1 MHDTLVNNVK
11 LHIDSIKNQGEEIN
25 ISGWCGSSTIPI
37 ETVRLQKGSSEF
49 FPSVFGE
56 ERKDVAKFYKNKNFV
71 KSGFNISLEKPFEDL
86 EDLKL
91 QALTPKGWE
100 TISQLNDNRLLSS
113 KIDFKISNN
122 LTPEFLVIDDF
133 YENPDEIREF
143 ALSCDFSPHVQYHKG
158 QRTEEKFIPE
168 GIKERFE
175 TLLHSQI
182 TSWEDQGANGVF
194 QYCTAEDQVV
204 YHVDSQSYAAVIYLT
219 KDAPPSCGTTFF
231 KSRRTGLRNA
241 PTKKDCERLGKNEQD
256 LSFEIFK
263 NNFYDKTD
271 LEKVDVVGNVYNRL
285 VIWNA
290 KLIHAASEYFGDKK
304 ENSRLFHMF
313 FFDVK

>member
-1 MHDTLVNNVK
+1 MHKTLLDDVK
-11 LHIDSIKNQGEEIN
+11 LHIDSIENQEKEIE
-25 ISGWCGSSTIPI
+25 ISGWCSSTSQKV
-37 ETVRLQKGSSEF
+37 ETVRLTKGSD
-49 FPSVFGE
+49 VFSSTFGK
-56 ERKDVAKFYKNKNFV
+56 ERKDVAKFYENKNFLN
-71 KSGFNISLEKPFEDL
+71 SGFNITVNQKFKDLQDL
-86 EDLKL
+86 EL
-91 QALTPKGWE
+91 QALISKKWV
-100 TISQLNDNRLLSS
+100 TILKLNDSRLLDA
-113 KIDFKISNN
+113 KTDFKISNN
-122 LTPEFLVIDDF
+122 LTSEFLVVDNF
-133 YENPDEIREF
+133 YENPDEVRDF
-143 ALSCDFSPHVQYHKG
+143 ALSCDFSPHPQYHKG
-158 QRTEEKFIPE
+158 QRTEQKFIPK

-231 KSRRTGLRNA
+231 KSRRTGLRSA
-241 PTKKDCERLGKNEQD
+241 PTQKDCERLGKNEQD

-271 LEKVDVVGNVYNRL
+271 LEEVDVVGNVYNRL

>member
-1 MHDTLVNNVK
+1 MHKTLLDDVK
-11 LHIDSIKNQGEEIN
+11 LHIDSIEKKEKEIE
-25 ISGWCGSSTIPI
+25 ISGWCSSTSQKV
-37 ETVRLQKGSSEF
+37 ETVRLTKGSD
-49 FPSVFGE
+49 VFSSTFGK
-56 ERKDVAKFYKNKNFV
+56 ERKDVAKFYENKNFLN
-71 KSGFNISLEKPFEDL
+71 SGFNITVNQKFKDLQDL
-86 EDLKL
+86 EL
-91 QALTPKGWE
+91 QALISKKWV
-100 TISQLNDNRLLSS
+100 TILKLNDSRLLDA
-113 KIDFKISNN
+113 KTDFKISNN
-122 LTPEFLVIDDF
+122 LTSEFLVVDNF
-133 YENPDEIREF
+133 YENPDEVRDF
-143 ALSCDFSPHVQYHKG
+143 ALSCDFSPHPQYHKG
-158 QRTEEKFIPE
+158 QRTEQKFIPK

-231 KSRRTGLRNA
+231 KSRRTGLRSA
-241 PTKKDCERLGKNEQD
+241 PTQKDCERLGKNEQD

-271 LEKVDVVGNVYNRL
+271 LEEVDVVGNVYNRL